1 MLVCGLSCLAL
12 TSSNSRVLPEEHCR
26 RRRRSLSSDKSAAAA
41 AVTSAHSY
49 DDMHSTALHCA
60 AAGAGAML
68 AQLSSPLAV
77 LNNNGFTRKL
87 QVQATL
93 LQAAAAAAAR
103 AAGAAT
109 GAEDQIPKKSTSLF
123 VWHCNIRAKGQII
136 SECPF

>member
-1 MLVCGLSCLAL
+1 MKNWVAEGIASDVNDF
-12 TSSNSRVLPEEHCR
+12 TEEHC
-26 RRRRSLSSDKSAAAA
+26 RRRSLSSDKSAAAA

-49 DDMHSTALHCA
+49 DDMHSGGPPLHYTVLPP
-60 AAGAGAML
+60 AGML
-68 AQLSSPLAV
+68 AQLSPLAV

-93 LQAAAAAAAR
+93 LQAAAAAERAAAAR
-103 AAGAAT
+103 AAGAT

-123 VWHCNIRAKGQII
+123 VWHCNIRAKGQLI